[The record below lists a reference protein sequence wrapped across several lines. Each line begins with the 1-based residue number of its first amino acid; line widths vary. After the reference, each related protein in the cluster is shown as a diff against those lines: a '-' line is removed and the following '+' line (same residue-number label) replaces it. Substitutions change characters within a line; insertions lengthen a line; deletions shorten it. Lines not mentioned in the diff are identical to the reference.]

1 MAAGRIIAL
10 MRMAKT
16 TIIAIAAAATF
27 GAALVAAGMMLQRA
41 GERWDP
47 RRQAIAG
54 SDRDRAEL
62 GRRIDALGTAAAY
75 AELKRDSSSESVAER
90 HGKAHIFGELAYARD
105 GIDGIRSCDADMS
118 FGCYHGLIVKAL
130 TTEGVGAL
138 PRIDAACVAAYGADD
153 TGCRHGIGHG
163 LVEYYGPRD
172 LADAL
177 GKCATLRPPGLL
189 GCTQGV
195 FMEYANAAA
204 DEPALADPSRPDLP
218 CAAVQAEFRPSC
230 EFERPYFLRLRL
242 GYDGTAA
249 AARCVALA
257 DAAERRACLLG
268 YGRSAAELGGYRAA
282 DVAAAC
288 GALDPKDRPACYA
301 GAHWLYEA
309 LGKAEPDP
317 SFCDASGDAAGCRKD
332 AAAIK

>member
-1 MAAGRIIAL
+1 

-16 TIIAIAAAATF
+16 TIIAIAAAAAF
-27 GAALVAAGMMLQRA
+27 GAALVAAGMTLQRA
-41 GERWDP
+41 GERWDS
-47 RRQAIAG
+47 RQQAIAA

-62 GRRIDALGTAAAY
+62 RRRIDALGTAAAY
-75 AELKRDSSSESVAER
+75 AELKRDSSAEGVAER
-90 HGKAHIFGELAYARD
+90 HGKAHVFGELAYAKD
-105 GIDGIRSCDADMS
+105 GIGGIRACDADMS

-130 TTEGVGAL
+130 AAEGIGAL
-138 PRIDAACVAAYGADD
+138 QRIDAACVYAYGPDD

-177 GKCATLRPPGLL
+177 GKCAMLRPPGLL

-195 FMEYANAAA
+195 FMEFATAAE

-218 CAAVQAEFRPSC
+218 CSAVPAEFRPSC
-230 EFERPYFLRLRL
+230 YFEQPYFLRLRL
-242 GYDGTAA
+242 GYDGAAA
-249 AARCVALA
+249 AARCDALA
-257 DAAERRACLLG
+257 DATERRACLLG

-282 DVAAAC
+282 GVTAAC
-288 GALDPKDRPACYA
+288 DALGPEDRPACYA

-317 SFCDASGDAAGCRKD
+317 SFCEASGDAAGCIEA